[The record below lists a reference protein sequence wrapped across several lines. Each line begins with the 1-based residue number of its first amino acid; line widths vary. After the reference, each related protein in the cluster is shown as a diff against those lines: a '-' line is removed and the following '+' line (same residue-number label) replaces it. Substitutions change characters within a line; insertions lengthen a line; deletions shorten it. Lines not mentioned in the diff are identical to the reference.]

1 MLTIIYQITKERSEK
16 FTILLN
22 LLQNI
27 SEQMRESILWG
38 SICNH

>member
-1 MLTIIYQITKERSEK
+1 MKERSEK

-27 SEQMRESILWG
+27 SEQNSLLQNFVRDLTK
-38 SICNH
+38 